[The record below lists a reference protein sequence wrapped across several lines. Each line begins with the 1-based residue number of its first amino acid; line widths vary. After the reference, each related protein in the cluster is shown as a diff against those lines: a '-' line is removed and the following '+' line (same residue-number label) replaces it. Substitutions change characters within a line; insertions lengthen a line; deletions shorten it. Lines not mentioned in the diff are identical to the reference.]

1 MTKFSYIVPT
11 LLKFEGFN
19 EHISNVLDLECIE
32 DVIIINN
39 SGNKRL
45 ELVSEKIKEIKPGF
59 SPFCNGSWNLG
70 VEHSNSDYIILAT
83 DDVIFD
89 TQVIKDISNRIEGLP
104 NLGIIGA
111 NQDVVV
117 EQLPEYKNIDIYSA
131 GSQREY
137 CYGLLMFMKRINF
150 TPIPADIRHFYGDD
164 YLYYIMLEK
173 NLQNYVIVSDSFKI
187 QTEVGSMSKSI
198 ETKNRIEKDR
208 YFWMTN
214 YYHKFSKYGTKCG

>member
-19 EHISNVLDLECIE
+19 EHISNVLDLDCIE

-45 ELVSEKIKEIKPGF
+45 ELVSEKIKLIKPSF

-83 DDVIFD
+83 DDVVFD
-89 TQVIKDISNRIEGLP
+89 TQVIKDVSNLIESLP
-104 NLGIIGA
+104 NLGILGA
-111 NQDVVV
+111 NHDVVV
-117 EQLPEYKNIDIYSA
+117 EKLPEYKNINIHAA

-137 CYGLLMFMKRINF
+137 CYGLLMFMKRINY

-173 NLQNYVIVSDSFKI
+173 GLQNYVIVSDTFKI
-187 QTEVGSMSKSI
+187 QTEVGSMSRSK
-198 ETKNRIEKDR
+198 ETQNRIEKDR

-214 YYHKFSKYGTKCG
+214 YYQKFSKYGTRCG